1 MGIDGEFEVGER
13 DVELGV
19 VGGVVGGDVNCGGDG
34 GGDGGRDGRGEGVVP
49 GIGVNDV
56 FGVSDGLVELVELVE
71 VIDPVGLGGLG
82 GFAVVGLVG
91 VTGVLGVVASIA
103 DVIGVT
109 LDNGTPNGESSS
121 TSSSMES
128 PLSRV
133 GATTT
138 EWGNV
143 TSSGAIQRT
152 VSRQG
157 PIKMASSG
165 NTGV

>member
-1 MGIDGEFEVGER
+1 MVVDGEFGVGER
-13 DVELGV
+13 DVEFGV
-19 VGGVVGGDVNCGGDG
+19 VGGVVNCGGDG
-34 GGDGGRDGRGEGVVP
+34 SRDGRGEGVIHV
-49 GIGVNDV
+49 IGVNGVFGAFDV
-56 FGVSDGLVELVELVE
+56 FEAFDGLVELVELVE

-82 GFAVVGLVG
+82 AFAVVGLVG
-91 VTGVLGVVASIA
+91 VTRVLGVVGSIA

-128 PLSRV
+128 ALSPV
-133 GATTT
+133 GATPT

-143 TSSGAIQRT
+143 TSSGATQRT

>member
-1 MGIDGEFEVGER
+1 MGIDGEFVVGER

-19 VGGVVGGDVNCGGDG
+19 VGGVVGGL
-34 GGDGGRDGRGEGVVP
+34 GDGGREDVINVDGVDGVF
-49 GIGVNDV
+49 DA
-56 FGVSDGLVELVELVE
+56 FDGLVELVELVD
-71 VIDPVGLGGLG
+71 VIDRVGLGGLGDLG

-91 VTGVLGVVASIA
+91 VTGVLGVVGSIA
-103 DVIGVT
+103 DVIGIS

-133 GATTT
+133 GAAPT

-143 TSSGAIQRT
+143 TSSGATQRT

>member
-1 MGIDGEFEVGER
+1 M
-13 DVELGV
+13 LGV
-19 VGGVVGGDVNCGGDG
+19 VG
-34 GGDGGRDGRGEGVVP
+34 
-49 GIGVNDV
+49 
-56 FGVSDGLVELVELVE
+56 
-71 VIDPVGLGGLG
+71 
-82 GFAVVGLVG
+82 
-91 VTGVLGVVASIA
+91 SIA

-133 GATTT
+133 GATPT

-143 TSSGAIQRT
+143 TSSGATQRT

>member
-13 DVELGV
+13 DVEFGV
-19 VGGVVGGDVNCGGDG
+19 VGGVVGGL
-34 GGDGGRDGRGEGVVP
+34 GDGGREDVINIDGVDGVF
-49 GIGVNDV
+49 DA
-56 FGVSDGLVELVELVE
+56 FDGLVELVELVE
-71 VIDPVGLGGLG
+71 VIDRVGLGGLGGLG

-91 VTGVLGVVASIA
+91 VTGVLGVVGSIA

-133 GATTT
+133 GATPT

-143 TSSGAIQRT
+143 TSSGATQRT